1 MLSNFEVKALA
12 RLTHKDAMEN
22 AQKSRLVRSVK
33 RFERAASDKT
43 SQFVSREAKPC
54 HC

>member
-1 MLSNFEVKALA
+1 MLSNFEVKTLA
-12 RLTHKDAMEN
+12 RLTHKDAIEN

-33 RFERAASDKT
+33 RLERAASDKT